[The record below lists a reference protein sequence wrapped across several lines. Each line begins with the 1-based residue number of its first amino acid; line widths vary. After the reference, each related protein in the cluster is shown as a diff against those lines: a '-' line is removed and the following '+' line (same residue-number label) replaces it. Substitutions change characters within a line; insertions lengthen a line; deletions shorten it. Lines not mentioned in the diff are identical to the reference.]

1 MMKVPD
7 LLQNS
12 MNEVEHD
19 AFGGDAT
26 VSPFGGGGAAMAKR
40 RRRGGARVWL
50 RGGTR
55 VWLRGREKNAD
66 RCGG

>member
-1 MMKVPD
+1 
-7 LLQNS
+7 
-12 MNEVEHD
+12 
-19 AFGGDAT
+19 
-26 VSPFGGGGAAMAKR
+26 MAKR